1 MWCEAM
7 DPELGE
13 PRERSAA
20 ELLERVI
27 RDTGALGSAVATRDA
42 AAVRRAALDLAA
54 VGVLAVALLG
64 GVALATVAALDAL
77 HSELHGWRAP
87 LVLAAAWLAVGGFA
101 ATRLRGLRTLHTGG
115 GRSVED
121 AEERLRAT
129 LEELTALV
137 AANVE
142 RRLVTALLPISG
154 QLAQT
159 GEDVMDAADD
169 VIEAAD
175 EITDVIER
183 TLPGGIIVNRAADL
197 ALAPSRFGVRVV
209 RRAFNLRIE
218 TTTNGRG
225 SDGE

>member
-1 MWCEAM
+1 M
-7 DPELGE
+7 DAEPGE
-13 PRERSAA
+13 PIEGNAA

-27 RDTGALGSAVATRDA
+27 RDTAALGSAVAARDA

-54 VGVLAVALLG
+54 AGALAVALLAFF
-64 GVALATVAALDAL
+64 ALATVAALDAL
-77 HSELHGWRAP
+77 DSPLPGWRAP
-87 LVLAAAWLAVGGFA
+87 LVLAAAWLALGALA
-101 ATRLRGLRTLHTGG
+101 ATRLRRLRALRSGS

-137 AANVE
+137 TAHAE
-142 RRLVTALLPISG
+142 RRIVSALLPISG
-154 QLAQT
+154 QLART

-175 EITDVIER
+175 EVTDVIER

-197 ALAPSRFGVRVV
+197 ALAPSRFGVRIV
-209 RRAFNLRIE
+209 RRAFNVRVE
-218 TTTNGRG
+218 TTNGP
-225 SDGE
+225 